1 MNKTMR
7 CPTCGNYVTGKIKRS
22 TGSKLTRDIVKKGGM
37 KAIGFTAG
45 SILPGLGN
53 IVGFAAG
60 ALADSLM
67 GEKINKEVD
76 GLVDNFMTDDT
87 YEFVCPKCGKKWA
100 KKFSA
105 AGSSY
110 SQSYGSSYST
120 SQGSS
125 HSCASGSSRGAVADD
140 LQLLKLICQ
149 YAKNKPGNVS
159 ATIGAAGIKW
169 NGLVS
174 RLNSDYGLHIYEHQ
188 LPHSGQIK
196 DLIKMI
202 QVLAGG
208 GSRSASQTAS
218 QSTIRDSSS
227 HSCVS
232 GSSRGAA
239 ADDFQ
244 LLKLIC
250 QYAKNKPGNV
260 SATIGAAGIK
270 WNGLVSRLNSDYGLH
285 IYEHQLPH
293 SGQIKDLIKMIQV
306 LAGGGSCSASQTASQ
321 STIRDSVDVENDAFY
336 KEFENFVNQIET
348 IVESKSS
355 ALDYINKI
363 HSLAIKTKD
372 PVVKSEYK
380 YLQTLCCLHYNNT
393 LLKNDSTLISEGL
406 TYIDNALDLL
416 NDDEYKVIKLIFQ
429 SHQLIYETSELDLLA
444 IKQRGISDN
453 CPIIFNIQ
461 NTLLDV
467 KYLQALYGDARFESL
482 NDSFEK
488 LENANMHVEAVS
500 ILKEIH
506 KLDFSDYKVYSAD
519 LLGQY
524 CLFGEEGF
532 LPDPKTGFKYVCNAI
547 GLIDHEVDFDEKD
560 KFHLAWRNCITNV
573 AHCYYTGLGTNVDY
587 EKAYTFAMKGAELGD
602 EAAMET
608 LGQLYEHGKGVT
620 QNQQTALEWYQKA
633 ADLGNEDAKKR
644 LKELALTKADGLI
657 ASKPVGSAI
666 IDAKRTDGLS
676 EAEQEYLDELKAC
689 LEDDAEISPRE
700 RRLLERLRTNLG
712 ISDVRAAELEASL
725 SQPVLTEAEKEYLS
739 EYQECATDGIISDKE
754 RRLLD
759 KLRNVLG
766 ISEERAKK
774 LESIE
779 LNNRINY

>member
-87 YEFVCPKCGKKWA
+87 YEFVCPKCGKKWT

-140 LQLLKLICQ
+140 L
-149 YAKNKPGNVS
+149 
-159 ATIGAAGIKW
+159 
-169 NGLVS
+169 
-174 RLNSDYGLHIYEHQ
+174 
-188 LPHSGQIK
+188 
-196 DLIKMI
+196 
-202 QVLAGG
+202 
-208 GSRSASQTAS
+208 
-218 QSTIRDSSS
+218 
-227 HSCVS
+227 
-232 GSSRGAA
+232 
-239 ADDFQ
+239 Q

-363 HSLAIKTKD
+363 HSLAIKTRG
-372 PVVKSEYK
+372 PVV
-380 YLQTLCCLHYNNT
+380 
-393 LLKNDSTLISEGL
+393 
-406 TYIDNALDLL
+406 
-416 NDDEYKVIKLIFQ
+416 
-429 SHQLIYETSELDLLA
+429 
-444 IKQRGISDN
+444 
-453 CPIIFNIQ
+453 
-461 NTLLDV
+461 
-467 KYLQALYGDARFESL
+467 
-482 NDSFEK
+482 
-488 LENANMHVEAVS
+488 
-500 ILKEIH
+500 
-506 KLDFSDYKVYSAD
+506 
-519 LLGQY
+519 
-524 CLFGEEGF
+524 
-532 LPDPKTGFKYVCNAI
+532 
-547 GLIDHEVDFDEKD
+547 
-560 KFHLAWRNCITNV
+560 
-573 AHCYYTGLGTNVDY
+573 
-587 EKAYTFAMKGAELGD
+587 
-602 EAAMET
+602 
-608 LGQLYEHGKGVT
+608 
-620 QNQQTALEWYQKA
+620 
-633 ADLGNEDAKKR
+633 
-644 LKELALTKADGLI
+644 
-657 ASKPVGSAI
+657 
-666 IDAKRTDGLS
+666 
-676 EAEQEYLDELKAC
+676 
-689 LEDDAEISPRE
+689 
-700 RRLLERLRTNLG
+700 
-712 ISDVRAAELEASL
+712 
-725 SQPVLTEAEKEYLS
+725 
-739 EYQECATDGIISDKE
+739 
-754 RRLLD
+754 
-759 KLRNVLG
+759 
-766 ISEERAKK
+766 
-774 LESIE
+774 
-779 LNNRINY
+779 